1 MNDLEKRFI
10 EARTRAI
17 ATDYAH
23 LNPRQLAGA
32 GSGKTTVLI
41 NRVANLLRYGRGSD
55 TDEIPL
61 PISRDEVEFLEQY
74 AARPDPEQRPLMQYL
89 CAVEPA
95 RPWEVLAI
103 TFTNKAA
110 NELKDRLEK
119 MLGEEAR
126 DVWAA
131 TFHSACVRILRRDI
145 GKIGFDRSF
154 TIYDTD
160 DSKRVI
166 KDILK
171 EMGLEEKTFPVREVL
186 SVISNAKDAMMMPE
200 EFSQLWEQRG
210 DWRRVRMGRVYA
222 AYNRRLR
229 DANALDFDDII
240 LHTVELLQSD
250 RQTLEYYRNKFRYVL
265 IDEYQDTNHMQYML
279 ASLLAGG
286 RKNICVVGDD
296 DQSIYRF
303 RGANIENILSFE
315 KQYAGA
321 RTIRLEQNYRS
332 TQNILDAANAVI
344 RHNVGRKGKTL
355 WTENGAGEAV
365 TVKTCFNEGD
375 EANYVVGQIMMNYR
389 RGVDWKENAVLYRM
403 NAQSNALEYAFK
415 RNGVPY
421 KIIGGTK
428 FFDRAEVKDMLA
440 YLCVINNPAD
450 DLRLRRIVNVP
461 ARKIGAAT
469 MDKAQAIATEGGLT
483 LMEVLRRAGG
493 YPQLKASAGKL
504 IAFTEMIDEMRRQAD
519 DMGLVEFYEYVCRRS
534 GYVGMLQEKNDVE
547 SRGRLENVEEL
558 SSSIQAFLEND
569 PGRGAPLYGPGQP
582 GGRGQLRDAD
592 DHAQRQGT
600 GVSQRVRGG
609 HGGRAFPG
617 ESSHGRAGGNGGGA
631 AAVLCGHDPGQ
642 GEADPDQR
650 PAADA
655 VRPHHSLHALPVSEG
670 DPGGEHGVAGEARAP
685 SGVLLGRFRR
695 WACLCAAAG
704 GAARDGASGT
714 PGAPGASG
722 GCIRTAA
729 AAAARRRGA
738 AQRLRPGDG
747 PERAAHGRRCPGRGG
762 LRPGGHQATHA
773 EGRRCASGKVVKH
786 FRFAGKVK
794 NPLALVR
801 QGIVETGIYL
811 ARIFFRWAKRGRE
824 STLGRSGSPW
834 IRGSAY
840 STNWWFTPLPASL
853 IHSRG
858 TFFSVL
864 ATSIRGMSL
873 VLQAYLPSRMPRSK
887 PIMRPL
893 MPLMAFS
900 TAALPAM

>member
-23 LNPRQLAGA
+23 LNPRQLEGVLTTEGPLLLLAGA

-103 TFTNKAA
+103 TFTTTAA

-145 GKIGFDRSF
+145 DKIGFDRSF

-303 RGANIENILSFE
+303 RGANNENILSFE

-355 WTENGAGEAV
+355 WTENGAGEVV

-389 RGVDWKENAVLYRM
+389 RGVNWRDNAVLYRM

-428 FFDRAEVKDMLA
+428 FLDRAEVKDMLA

-469 MDKAQAIATEGGLT
+469 MDKAQVIATEESLP
-483 LMEVLRRAGG
+483 LMEVLRRAGD

-504 IAFTEMIDEMRRQAD
+504 TAFTEMIDEMRRQTD

-534 GYVGMLQEKNDVE
+534 GYVGMLQEKNDME

-569 PGRGAPLYGPGQP
+569 PENPTLSGFLDEVALYTDQ
-582 GGRGQLRDAD
+582 D
-592 DHAQRQGT
+592 
-600 GVSQRVRGG
+600 SQEAGDNCVTLMTMHSAKGLEFPSVFVVG
-609 HGGRAFPG
+609 MEDGLFPG
-617 ESSHGRAGGNGGGA
+617 NRAMGEPEEMEEERRLCYVAMTRAKEKLTLTNARQRMLFGRTTPCMPSRFLKEIPEENMEWLGKPEPRPTSSWDDFGDGPAYAPQREAR
-631 AAVLCGHDPGQ
+631 PGT
-642 GEADPDQR
+642 ERPAHPERPVR
-650 PAADA
+650 PAA
-655 VRPHHSLHALPVSEG
+655 VF
-670 DPGGEHGVAGEARAP
+670 AP
-685 SGVLLGRFRR
+685 LLQ
-695 WACLCAAAG
+695 L
-704 GAARDGASGT
+704 
-714 PGAPGASG
+714 
-722 GCIRTAA
+722 
-729 AAAARRRGA
+729 
-738 AQRLRPGDG
+738 QPGDG
-747 PERAAHGRRCPGRGG
+747 VRHSAFGQGMVLSVRPMGGDAMIEVAFDRVGTKRLMLKAAGAH
-762 LRPGGHQATHA
+762 LT
-773 EGRRCASGKVVKH
+773 K
-786 FRFAGKVK
+786 
-794 NPLALVR
+794 L
-801 QGIVETGIYL
+801 
-811 ARIFFRWAKRGRE
+811 
-824 STLGRSGSPW
+824 
-834 IRGSAY
+834 
-840 STNWWFTPLPASL
+840 
-853 IHSRG
+853 
-858 TFFSVL
+858 
-864 ATSIRGMSL
+864 
-873 VLQAYLPSRMPRSK
+873 
-887 PIMRPL
+887 
-893 MPLMAFS
+893 
-900 TAALPAM
+900 